1 MPVPP
6 DEKRKFTRIDF
17 RTEIKV
23 STGEAEIISSNMRN
37 VSLGGIFID
46 TEETIPVGA
55 ECAITIDLVGPASS
69 LRFLVEG
76 EVVRK
81 DEEGI
86 AVRFTRMDAD
96 SLIHLRHLIKIHAD
110 DPATI
115 DQEYYRKL
123 LEIEE
128 EMRSG

>member
-1 MPVPP
+1 MPVPS

-23 STGEAEIISSNMRN
+23 SAGEADIISSNMRN

-46 TEETIPVGA
+46 TKETIPVGA
-55 ECAITIDLVGPASS
+55 ECVITIDLVGPASS

-76 EVVRK
+76 EVVRQ
-81 DEEGI
+81 DEGGI

-110 DPATI
+110 DPSTI